1 MILKIFAVRDR
12 QGESFAA
19 PMFIPMPGQ
28 ALRSFSD
35 EINRQAADNPLYA
48 HPDDF
53 DLYQLGEFNTDTG
66 RFDCPSDPVLLSLG
80 KNLKLNGSST

>member
-28 ALRSFSD
+28 AIRSFTD
-35 EINRQAADNPLYA
+35 EVNRSAGDNPLFA

-53 DLYQLGEFNTDTG
+53 DLYQLGDFDTSTG
-66 RFDCPSDPVLLSLG
+66 RFVCPPDPVPLVLG
-80 KNLKLNGSST
+80 KNVKLNGS